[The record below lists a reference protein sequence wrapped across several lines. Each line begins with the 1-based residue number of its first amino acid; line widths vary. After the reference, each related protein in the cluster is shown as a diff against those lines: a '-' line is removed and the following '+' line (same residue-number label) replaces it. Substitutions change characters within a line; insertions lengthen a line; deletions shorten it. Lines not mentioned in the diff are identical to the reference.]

1 MPVLNKEHEEFFR
14 SARFAFYLRTSSERQ
29 EREGTVE
36 SQLDDIWRYMR
47 DRFPW
52 VRPEDVIIYKD
63 EGWSGTSLE
72 RPEMDQ
78 LRIDLRDN
86 KWDVLVCYDQ
96 DRIARDPYLQLSILE
111 EIEKYGKQLILCTTT
126 APTAGNEDS
135 LMMFEIR
142 GLMAK
147 YERVRSLGRFRIGKL
162 RKARSKKIL
171 LSVAPYGYDL
181 MKRTTD
187 PLTDI
192 VTDSHIVINEEEA
205 KVVRMMFRW
214 IADEGMTLRQTVR
227 RLYEMNIKPR
237 RNKEGK
243 WSTSTLGSLF
253 RNETYIGIAR
263 YQTTQAIE
271 PQRRNRVIT
280 GPIKNKKTSRKM
292 RPKEDWIEI
301 PVPAILQSPED
312 LELFAR
318 VQQQLVKNA
327 ATCERKR
334 KNEYLVGGVI
344 RCSCGSARTGEGPQK
359 GKYLYYRCGS
369 RNRNFIG
376 GSRCEYDGINARIAD
391 EAVWLKLYSL
401 ITEPETLH
409 AAYLQHNGNRSSL
422 DKTRIEAVTKE
433 LTLCSNQ
440 FEDLKQGF
448 LNNKITVHDYAS
460 LKEEVTKKEQLLRE
474 RHEKLKVQA
483 PRKEIMI
490 PECDFGTITSLAT
503 KHLSDLSFEQ
513 KRGIVVKLV
522 DNIVAVPGLLEITGH
537 IGVSSSAPE
546 TYTISQVYSPN
557 SSENH
562 VKLKTVGRN
571 CWITK
576 CWKIYFIYCP
586 NQE

>member
-47 DRFPW
+47 DHFPW
-52 VRPEDVIIYKD
+52 VRNEDVVIYKD
-63 EGWSGTSLE
+63 EGWSGTNLE

-78 LRIDLRDN
+78 LRIDLCDN

-142 GLMAK
+142 GLLAK

-162 RKARSKKIL
+162 RKARSQKIL

-181 MKRTTD
+181 VKRITD

-205 KVVRMMFRW
+205 EVVRMMFHW
-214 IADEGMTLRQTVR
+214 IADEGMTLRQIVR

-243 WSTSTLGSLF
+243 WATSTLGSLF

-271 PQRRNRVIT
+271 PQKRNRVIT

-301 PVPAILQSPED
+301 PVPAILESPED

-318 VQQQLVKNA
+318 AQQQLVKNA
-327 ATCERKR
+327 AISPRKR
-334 KNEYLVGGVI
+334 KNEYLIGGVI

-359 GKYLYYRCGS
+359 GRYLYYRCGS
-369 RNRNFIG
+369 RNRNYIS
-376 GSRCEYDGINARIAD
+376 GSRCGSEGINARIAD
-391 EAVWLKLYSL
+391 EAVWQKLCSI
-401 ITEPETLH
+401 ITEPEVLRK
-409 AAYLQHNGNRSSL
+409 AYLQHNGNQSNLDRS
-422 DKTRIEAVTKE
+422 RIEALGKE
-433 LTLCSNQ
+433 LSLCTNQ
-440 FEDLKQGF
+440 FEELKQAF
-448 LNNKITVHDYAS
+448 ISNKINVHDYAS
-460 LKEEVTKKEQLLRE
+460 LKEEVEKKEVILRD
-474 RHEKLKVQA
+474 RLQKLQIITPA
-483 PRKEIMI
+483 KEIII
-490 PECDFGTITSLAT
+490 PESEFGTITAFAT
-503 KHLSDLSFEQ
+503 NYIQDLSFEQ
-513 KRGIVVKLV
+513 KRGIVVQLV

-546 TYTISQVYSPN
+546 TYSITQVDYSPN
-557 SSENH
+557 SSNNH
-562 VKLKTVGRN
+562 VKLKTICRN
-571 CWITK
+571 CGVA
-576 CWKIYFIYCP
+576 
-586 NQE
+586 

>member
-1 MPVLNKEHEEFFR
+1 MPVLNKEHEDFFR

-47 DRFPW
+47 DHFPW
-52 VRPEDVIIYKD
+52 VREEDVIIYKD
-63 EGWSGTSLE
+63 EGWSGTNLE

-111 EIEKYGKQLILCTTT
+111 EIEKHGKQLILCTTT

-142 GLMAK
+142 GLLAK
-147 YERVRSLGRFRIGKL
+147 YERIRSLGRFRIGKL

-181 MKRTTD
+181 VKRTTD

-214 IADEGMTLRQTVR
+214 IADEGMTLRQIVR

-237 RNKEGK
+237 RNKDGK
-243 WSTSTLGSLF
+243 WATSTLGSLF

-271 PQRRNRVIT
+271 PLRRNRVVT
-280 GPIKNKKTSRKM
+280 GPIKNKKSSRKM

-301 PVPAILQSPED
+301 PVPAILASPEEQ
-312 LELFAR
+312 ELFAR
-318 VQQQLVKNA
+318 TQQQLIKNA
-327 ATCERKR
+327 AISPRQR
-334 KNEYLVGGVI
+334 KNEYLIGGVI

-369 RNRNFIG
+369 RNRNYIA
-376 GSRCEYDGINARIAD
+376 GSRCEHDGINARVAD
-391 EAVWLKLYSL
+391 EAVWQKLYSI
-401 ITEPETLH
+401 ITEPETLLK
-409 AAYLQHNGNRSSL
+409 AYMQHNGNRNSL
-422 DKTRIEAVTKE
+422 DRSRIEATTKE
-433 LTLCSNQ
+433 LSLCSNQ
-440 FEDLKQGF
+440 LEDLKQAF
-448 LNNKITVHDYAS
+448 INNKINVHDYAS
-460 LKEEVTKKEQLLRE
+460 LKEEVVKKEGILRE
-474 RHEKLKVQA
+474 RLQKLQA
-483 PRKEIMI
+483 MSPKKEITI
-490 PECDFGTITSLAT
+490 PESEFGTITGIATNYLA
-503 KHLSDLSFEQ
+503 DLSFEQ
-513 KRGIVVKLV
+513 KRGIVVQLV

-557 SSENH
+557 SSNNH
-562 VKLKTVGRN
+562 VKFKTVGRN
-571 CWITK
+571 RWSAQRWEINPVYRPHQK
-576 CWKIYFIYCP
+576 
-586 NQE
+586 